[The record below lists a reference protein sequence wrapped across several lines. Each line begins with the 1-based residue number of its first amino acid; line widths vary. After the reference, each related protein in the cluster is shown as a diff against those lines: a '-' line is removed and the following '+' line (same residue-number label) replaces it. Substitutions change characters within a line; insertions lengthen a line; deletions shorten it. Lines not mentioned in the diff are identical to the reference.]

1 MKFYLT
7 TIFTILFMSL
17 FLIKSAEAQTAEN
30 RTWLTTHIIVNEVDS
45 DNFNEHFG
53 FRWGNDLGGSIGIR
67 YYLNKN
73 FDAELAFLM
82 SRVDDEIEWTQDY
95 YNPNLLLHYKL
106 ANGSLLSEDS
116 FIQPFLSGGVGL
128 GIYRGGNPPS
138 TTGVEVPLGGGIDFA
153 VSRWFSLTT
162 SMLYNFTFND
172 DIDGDIVPP
181 FITADNTPDNMIL
194 YKAGIKFNLGPRDRD
209 GDGVKDSDDVC
220 PDTPGLAEFDGCPDT
235 DGDGI
240 TDRMDRCPEVAGGKE
255 TGGCPDSDGDGIIDS
270 KDACPNIAGLAQFNG
285 CPDSDG
291 DGVIDS
297 KDACP
302 NVAGLAEFDGCPD
315 SDGDG
320 IIDSKDACPNVAG
333 LAEFD
338 GCPDSDGDGI
348 IDSKDACPNVA
359 GSAEFDGCPDITVI
373 QEVAD
378 KIIEKLIFGFD
389 EATID
394 SKYHEDLDEL
404 AQQLTQNKALRLSIA
419 GHTDNIGSREYNKR
433 LSQRRADAVKQYLVE
448 QGVSEGR
455 ITTSALGQQEPVATN
470 QTDAGR
476 QLNRRVKL
484 VISIDN

>member
-1 MKFYLT
+1 MVNRNILYGLF
-7 TIFTILFMSL
+7 IFLSFFAFSL
-17 FLIKSAEAQTAEN
+17 SYAQTAEN

-67 YYLNKN
+67 YYLNNN

-106 ANGSLLSEDS
+106 ANGSMLSEDS

-153 VSRWFSLTT
+153 VSKWFSLTT

-172 DIDGDIVPP
+172 DIDGDIVPS

-209 GDGVKDSDDVC
+209 GDGVKDSYDVC
-220 PDTPGLAEFDGCPDT
+220 PDTPGSAEFDGCPDT
-235 DGDGI
+235 DRDGI
-240 TDRMDRCPEVAGGKE
+240 ADRMDRCPEVAGGKE
-255 TGGCPDSDGDGIIDS
+255 TGGCPDSDGDGVVNS
-270 KDACPNIAGLAQFNG
+270 
-285 CPDSDG
+285 
-291 DGVIDS
+291 
-297 KDACP
+297 
-302 NVAGLAEFDGCPD
+302 E
-315 SDGDG
+315 
-320 IIDSKDACPNVAG
+320 
-333 LAEFD
+333 
-338 GCPDSDGDGI
+338 
-348 IDSKDACPNVA
+348 DACPNVA
-359 GSAEFDGCPDITVI
+359 GSAEFDGCPDSDNDGIINSEDSCPNIAGTKALNGCPDSDGDGIADNVDNCPNI
-373 QEVAD
+373 AGTEATNGCPDSDRDGIADRNDECPNVAGSAEFNGCPDVAIVQEVAD
-378 KIIEKLIFGFD
+378 KIIENLIFGFD

-394 SKYHEDLDEL
+394 SKYHDDLDEL

-419 GHTDNIGSREYNKR
+419 GHTDNVGSREYNEL
-433 LSQRRADAVKQYLVE
+433 LSQRRADAVKQYLVD
-448 QGVSEGR
+448 QGVSEDR

-470 QTDAGR
+470 ETDAGR
-476 QLNRRVKL
+476 QLNRRVIL
-484 VISIDN
+484 VVSIDN